1 MSYAPFDDDIDTH
14 DTRLLGLYVGYV
26 THRDDPE
33 QLGRVRVCIP
43 GLVEPYGSWA
53 WPLGTSGGGSKDR
66 GFFAVPEVG
75 AEVAVFFNQGDVD
88 EPYYLAAHWGKPDGE
103 SEVPEE
109 ARRTPPDNRVL
120 ATETFR
126 VELDETEGQRK
137 LRLTNKK
144 TGDHLVFD
152 AEANA
157 VTLEATTAITIKAV
171 GAIRLEAPHITIGGR
186 AVRPTADPI

>member
-1 MSYAPFDDDIDTH
+1 MTKN
-14 DTRLLGLYVGYV
+14 TRQPCSFNTAGA
-26 THRDDPE
+26 DP
-33 QLGRVRVCIP
+33 R
-43 GLVEPYGSWA
+43 
-53 WPLGTSGGGSKDR
+53 
-66 GFFAVPEVG
+66 
-75 AEVAVFFNQGDVD
+75 
-88 EPYYLAAHWGKPDGE
+88 
-103 SEVPEE
+103 

-126 VELDETEGQRK
+126 VELDETEGQRR
-137 LRLTNKK
+137 LQLTNKK

-157 VTLEATTAITIKAV
+157 VTLEATTAVTIKAV